1 MLLANMSFI
10 TKPNKDHSLPQNY
23 RPISVNNN
31 DLKIFSRILADRLVA
46 IIPFLISPYQS
57 GFISNHLITDNICLA
72 TNIIQDAN
80 LFPKKLLLHSLDI
93 HKAFDSVSWQYM
105 SLLLQ
110 RYGFQGE
117 FLWAFQSLYHNP
129 RTCIRIPGCSSVFF
143 QLGRAPGRAVPC
155 HLWFLHWQ
163 LSLLPRPSYDTQISH
178 DMLRNLWALNFVC
191 TVLLFLSNPTATL
204 PNLLKVL
211 TKFAKVSGI
220 SVNVAKSVALPI
232 NFDPSDLEA
241 IEASFPFIWSTS
253 SLSYLGITLPG
264 NYKSVFNSIGQN

>member
-117 FLWAFQSLYHNP
+117 FL
-129 RTCIRIPGCSSVFF
+129 
-143 QLGRAPGRAVPC
+143 
-155 HLWFLHWQ
+155 
-163 LSLLPRPSYDTQISH
+163 
-178 DMLRNLWALNFVC
+178 
-191 TVLLFLSNPTATL
+191 
-204 PNLLKVL
+204 
-211 TKFAKVSGI
+211 
-220 SVNVAKSVALPI
+220 
-232 NFDPSDLEA
+232 
-241 IEASFPFIWSTS
+241 
-253 SLSYLGITLPG
+253 
-264 NYKSVFNSIGQN
+264 